1 VINPHGDADMIR
13 LASHLVVVVL
23 ASTCAVQHAAA
34 QEAAPPPLH
43 EEGVALDVARHRVVL
58 YGGTRAEGES
68 YVNAGE
74 TWEWD
79 GCLRCGTLNGT
90 DGGESGDQQAQGGA
104 NHVGN
109 SARVD
114 CWRNL
119 V

>member
-1 VINPHGDADMIR
+1 MIR

-68 YVNAGE
+68 YVRAVC
-74 TWEWD
+74 TSVRSD
-79 GCLRCGTLNGT
+79 
-90 DGGESGDQQAQGGA
+90 
-104 NHVGN
+104 
-109 SARVD
+109 RVPAVLEPST
-114 CWRNL
+114 R
-119 V
+119 VAS